1 MTTQEAIEYF
11 DNNPMRMAQ
20 ALGVWVSA
28 IYQWGEYPPIGRQ
41 FQLEVLTEGKLKAER
56 NDNDTAK

>member
-1 MTTQEAIEYF
+1 MTTQEALDYY
-11 DNNPMRMAQ
+11 DNNPMQMAQ

>member
-1 MTTQEAIEYF
+1 MTTQEALDYY

-41 FQLEVLTEGKLKAER
+41 FQLEVLSEGKLKAER

>member
-1 MTTQEAIEYF
+1 MTTQEALDYY

-41 FQLEVLTEGKLKAER
+41 FQLEVLTEGKLKAEI

>member
-1 MTTQEAIEYF
+1 MTTQEALDYY

>member
-1 MTTQEAIEYF
+1 MTTQEALDYYE
-11 DNNPMRMAQ
+11 NNPMRMAQ